1 MGIYSSIKLPA
12 LLIDSIALFI
22 TEITGDEIE
31 RVTTNTN
38 TVSVMHFSSLFFRP
52 SLKLSNTE

>member
-1 MGIYSSIKLPA
+1 MGIYSNIKLPA

-31 RVTTNTN
+31 RVTTNTK

>member
-1 MGIYSSIKLPA
+1 M
-12 LLIDSIALFI
+12 LIDSIALFI

-31 RVTTNTN
+31 RVTTNTK
-38 TVSVMHFSSLFFRP
+38 TVSVIHLSYLFFRP

>member
-38 TVSVMHFSSLFFRP
+38 TVSVMHFSS
-52 SLKLSNTE
+52 

>member
-31 RVTTNTN
+31 RVTTKTN
-38 TVSVMHFSSLFFRP
+38 TVSVMHLALYSLDHP
-52 SLKLSNTE
+52 